1 MEIIRDPLWKNI
13 AINSNLLEATKTDAF
28 IRLQNI
34 RQLGPTY
41 LVYPGAT
48 HTRAVHSFGVYHL
61 AMKLLDTLE
70 KKGASWI
77 TKSGK
82 ASFAA
87 ASLFHDIGHFPFTH
101 SLKELPL
108 EDHES
113 LSAKAVLSPE
123 IAKCIE
129 NSGGCAEQVASIIF
143 KDTDDKETFFYKKL
157 LSGVLDPDKL
167 DYLNRDAYYCGVPY
181 GIQDT
186 DYIIQ
191 SVEPDLD
198 FGITLENSK
207 LLSVENILFSKYL
220 MYRSVYWHKN
230 VRIATALMKKT
241 LHAALNK
248 KIIVPEELYQLD
260 DNSVFTLL
268 EKRGNFSEIQCAKA
282 VKENKLYESILE
294 VPFNKYNDLHKQLED
309 LNFRSEYEKIIGEK
323 LKIPPLDILID
334 VPENISFE
342 SHLLNG
348 KETVF
353 SQSTVTS
360 FTQSLRKIRIAVK
373 NPDKIDK
380 FLIDESLLMEYN

>member
-13 AINSNLLEATKTDAF
+13 VIDSNLLEATKTKAF

-48 HTRAVHSFGVYHL
+48 HTRAAHSFGVYHL

-70 KKGASWI
+70 QKGASWI

-108 EDHES
+108 EEHEA
-113 LSAKAVLSPE
+113 LSAKAVLSSE

-129 NSGGCAEQVASIIF
+129 NSGGIPEQVASIIF
-143 KDTDDKETFFYKKL
+143 KDTSDKETLFYKKL

-186 DYIIQ
+186 DFIIQ
-191 SVEPDLD
+191 SLEPDLEL
-198 FGITLENSK
+198 GIKLENSK

-241 LHAALNK
+241 LHAALTKN
-248 KIIVPEELYQLD
+248 IIAPEELYQLD

-268 EKRGNFSEIQCAKA
+268 ESRCNFPEIQCAMA
-282 VKENKLYESILE
+282 VKENKLYETILE
-294 VPFNKYNDLHKQLED
+294 VSFNSNNELHLKLED
-309 LNFRSEYEKIIGEK
+309 LDFRSKYEQIIGDK
-323 LKIPPLDILID
+323 LNIPPLDVLID

-342 SHLLNG
+342 SHLLDG

-353 SQSTVTS
+353 SPWTVTS

-373 NPDKIDK
+373 NPNKIDK
-380 FLIDESLLMEYN
+380 FLIAESLLMEYN